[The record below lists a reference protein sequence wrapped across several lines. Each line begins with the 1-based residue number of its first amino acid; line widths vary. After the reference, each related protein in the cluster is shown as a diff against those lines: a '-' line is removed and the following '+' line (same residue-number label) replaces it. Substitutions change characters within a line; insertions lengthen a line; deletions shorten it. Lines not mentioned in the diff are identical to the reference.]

1 MHVCIATLLRENMC
15 VCVEPGHPIDWVCF
29 KIRRDG
35 GQKLIIVTMW
45 LLFMSLCARYA
56 VAAPAADRVAELP
69 DYGTPPT
76 PQYSGFLKAV
86 VFLLMPMIKIS
97 RPPIFYLL
105 HWLYHFH
112 DFEILLFIIISV
124 CWHLI
129 LSDLFLFVVVWL
141 ATLFVTESRNALTLL
156 VCGDKQP
163 EGG

>member
-1 MHVCIATLLRENMC
+1 M
-15 VCVEPGHPIDWVCF
+15 
-29 KIRRDG
+29 
-35 GQKLIIVTMW
+35 IIVTMW

-124 CWHLI
+124 CWHFISYYLI
-129 LSDLFLFVVVWL
+129 YLCLLAFGNFVWCRVQERTCTTGL
-141 ATLFVTESRNALTLL
+141 RRQATRRRISKLL
-156 VCGDKQP
+156 LCYG
-163 EGG
+163 